1 MYSYLFNIGQIR
13 PQCLISYNDSIQ
25 SFLNTNFYLNGK
37 IITETL
43 NMPSEKQISTA
54 TGVSFPRSLCCTRL
68 HLFGQRFGT
77 RTSTPSTMLL
87 IQDKI
92 SEVRLRSTSKKGLN
106 GFMLQILS
114 KYNTT
119 TVLIAVNER
128 SHDASNV

>member
-43 NMPSEKQISTA
+43 NMPSKKQISTA
-54 TGVSFPRSLCCTRL
+54 TGVSSPRSLCCTRL

-77 RTSTPSTMLL
+77 RTVLL

-92 SEVRLRSTSKKGLN
+92 SEVRLRSTNKKGLN

-114 KYNTT
+114 KYITT